1 MLRMRMARICAEI
14 GGGSSWESVCLVRGR
29 RYVVYSTAFAKRA
42 NAVSE
47 FDSARVRRRRE
58 RKMLVFGKFD

>member
-1 MLRMRMARICAEI
+1 MGVGLSCT
-14 GGGSSWESVCLVRGR
+14 CGR
-29 RYVVYSTAFAKRA
+29 RYVVYSTAFGKRA

-58 RKMLVFGKFD
+58 RKMLVFGKFN

>member
-1 MLRMRMARICAEI
+1 MGVGLSCT
-14 GGGSSWESVCLVRGR
+14 CGR

-58 RKMLVFGKFD
+58 RKMLVFGKFNERCLRNTRTPRITPSW